1 MQVYTSA
8 TVTFQ
13 TPLELEYVQPILAKM
28 TEMFDKT
35 LEGFCAFMAD
45 PNGLRIE
52 SAPIQDYNKFMRWF
66 ANAYPSLTYCVE
78 ETDTAEDASI
88 IDELTKGYYGPEA
101 IEFEIQHLRETVEE
115 TNKRIAALRKT
126 LRNRAQV

>member
-1 MQVYTSA
+1 MPVYTSA

-13 TPLELEYVQPILAKM
+13 TPLEPEYVQPILAKM
-28 TEMFDKT
+28 TELFDKT
-35 LEGFCAFMAD
+35 LEGFCAFMTD
-45 PNGLRIE
+45 SNGMQIE
-52 SAPIQDYNKFMRWF
+52 SAPTQDYDKFLRWF
-66 ANAYPSLTYCVE
+66 ANAYPSLTYYVE
-78 ETDTAEDASI
+78 KHNTDDDGGIVCAP
-88 IDELTKGYYGPEA
+88 TKEYYGPEA